1 MLAASSHIAE
11 VAKNHS
17 VSNVSAISFSKVE
30 RREEDKQLSLMGNV
44 NVGLALLGAVTTGS
58 FQEFERALARGADVD
73 AADARDGCTP
83 LQLAARDGNVKMVR
97 FLLKNGAAV
106 DVRNSYGATPLHFAA
121 SWGQHRAVRVLLIH
135 GAGVNT
141 PDGSGKTPIIRAAAN
156 GYVKVVKLLLKHG
169 ADASIRDAFG
179 WSAERLAASAGYYRI
194 SIVHPFVDLP
204 NGIRRFSP
212 KISAASD
219 GRDDASN
226 PRKASGRDRS
236 RSRPRVAMGN
246 AGAKGAKG
254 GSKDEFTFEDDG
266 ASPLVLSLRVNLQR
280 LIVYARSADTTLQRE
295 VAEKLANEAVKRAS
309 CLLIVEL
316 DGLQLLLPL
325 TKSKDT
331 EVQRL
336 AAHALA
342 NLSVNLDNKERIAKA
357 GGIKPL
363 INLASSRQIGVAVE
377 AIAALANLAVNDAN
391 EVEIAR
397 EGGLKPIIDGAHS
410 ESVELQSQVARALRN
425 LSVNRTSKP
434 RTSASLAAAGT
445 NSLQAIV
452 ELGGVEALQSLV
464 RSTNDRICQQATR
477 ALVNLGVN
485 VVD

>member
-1 MLAASSHIAE
+1 
-11 VAKNHS
+11 
-17 VSNVSAISFSKVE
+17 
-30 RREEDKQLSLMGNV
+30 MGNT
-44 NVGLALLGAVTTGS
+44 NMGLTLLGAATTGS
-58 FQEFERALARGADVD
+58 FQEFERALARDADVT
-73 AADARDGCTP
+73 AVYARDGYMP

-97 FLLKNGAAV
+97 LLLKNDAAV

-121 SWGQHRAVRVLLIH
+121 S
-135 GAGVNT
+135 
-141 PDGSGKTPIIRAAAN
+141 
-156 GYVKVVKLLLKHG
+156 
-169 ADASIRDAFG
+169 
-179 WSAERLAASAGYYRI
+179 
-194 SIVHPFVDLP
+194 
-204 NGIRRFSP
+204 
-212 KISAASD
+212 
-219 GRDDASN
+219 
-226 PRKASGRDRS
+226 
-236 RSRPRVAMGN
+236 RPRVVMGN

-254 GSKDEFTFEDDG
+254 DSKDEFTFEDDG
-266 ASPLVLSLRVNLQR
+266 A
-280 LIVYARSADTTLQRE
+280 
-295 VAEKLANEAVKRAS
+295 LA
-309 CLLIVEL
+309 LPPIVEL

-363 INLASSRQIGVAVE
+363 INLASSHQIGVAVE

-434 RTSASLAAAGT
+434 RTPASLAAVGT
-445 NSLQAIV
+445 NSLLYSLGVTLLPWALAGDGSGEQAGDRGTGRR
-452 ELGGVEALQSLV
+452 GGAAVP
-464 RSTNDRICQQATR
+464 R
-477 ALVNLGVN
+477 ALHQRPDMPAGHAGARQPGRQRRRLTSQDNALASPPTGEPRRASASYANAKQANSSQPNAPHAASKKEKYKAHRHPHSLLAVWGHHSPAMY
-485 VVD
+485 